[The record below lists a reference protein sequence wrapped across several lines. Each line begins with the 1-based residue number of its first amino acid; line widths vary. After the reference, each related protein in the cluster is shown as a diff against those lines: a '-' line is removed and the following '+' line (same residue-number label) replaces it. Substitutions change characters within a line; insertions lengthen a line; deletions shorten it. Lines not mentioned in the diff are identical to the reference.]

1 MTRVGNKRKLGTG
14 RDYSDWEHSSVVER
28 FFDTEKALGSFP
40 SAPIL
45 SALCWETYAEHHT

>member
-1 MTRVGNKRKLGTG
+1 MTRVGNNRKLGTE
-14 RDYSDWEHSSVVER
+14 RDCSGWEHSSVVER

-45 SALCWETYAEHHT
+45 SALLLGNLC

>member
-1 MTRVGNKRKLGTG
+1 MTRVGNYRKLGTE
-14 RDYSDWEHSSVVER
+14 RDCSDWEHSSVVER

-45 SALCWETYAEHHT
+45 SALLLGNLC